1 MTLSTS
7 SYSRDRRRRWYIKAG
22 IVFKIPI
29 MSLPPAPKDISAHPQ
44 KGSVIDP
51 VDKAAKEADVD
62 RKVCLELC
70 GTLYALTLRIDQ
82 AICYCTG
89 SATITTPNEQT
100 GRLMDRLR
108 ARQPTR
114 EHFDALERWTEA
126 RCGHSRDPQN
136 AAQHDT
142 GEERRRAHSRLD
154 MADEGSRHIKRQ
166 SWEH

>member
-1 MTLSTS
+1 M
-7 SYSRDRRRRWYIKAG
+7 R
-22 IVFKIPI
+22 
-29 MSLPPAPKDISAHPQ
+29 
-44 KGSVIDP
+44 
-51 VDKAAKEADVD
+51 
-62 RKVCLELC
+62 
-70 GTLYALTLRIDQ
+70 LTLRIDQ

-166 SWEH
+166 SGNIKGVEKEKAKEDAIPVCGEHPRFYLTELDTTSQLRATCAPSSTSS